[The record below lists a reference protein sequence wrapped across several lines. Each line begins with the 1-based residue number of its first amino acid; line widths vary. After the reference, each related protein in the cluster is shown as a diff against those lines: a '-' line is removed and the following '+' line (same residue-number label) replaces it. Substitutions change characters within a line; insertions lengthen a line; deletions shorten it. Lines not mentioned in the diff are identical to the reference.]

1 MLKRNF
7 VYNVRNA
14 FNQNRFQYFFR
25 DLAII
30 FIKRIK
36 KISIFINLT
45 EQTLQATNF
54 YAKNSI
60 ISLLKITFKCNT
72 LSEKKNSKINS

>member
-7 VYNVRNA
+7 VYNIRNA

-36 KISIFINLT
+36 KSQYLSIS
-45 EQTLQATNF
+45 QSRHYRQQ
-54 YAKNSI
+54 
-60 ISLLKITFKCNT
+60 ISTLKIQLSTPFKN
-72 LSEKKNSKINS
+72 NF